1 MRRFRTKRLH
11 EEDEEDFIDG
21 EIDIIKDIEKD
32 EEELTI
38 EDQLYEIGDNL
49 GYDFTSYSGRGS
61 FSISDN
67 VEVSV
72 RYTPEKI
79 TSIDTK
85 ILKNP
90 AKFNCTK
97 NTTTIDNLS
106 VELQT
111 CVLLIKEIKSKL
123 RT

>member
-11 EEDEEDFIDG
+11 EEDEEDFIDD